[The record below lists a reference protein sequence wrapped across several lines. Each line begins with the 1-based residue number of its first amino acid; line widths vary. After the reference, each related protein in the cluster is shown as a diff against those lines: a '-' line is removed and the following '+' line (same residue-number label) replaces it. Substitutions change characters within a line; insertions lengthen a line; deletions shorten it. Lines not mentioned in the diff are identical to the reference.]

1 MIAGMNRQ
9 PPTAAATKAGDP
21 GMDQNL
27 RQQVLRQVRAEI
39 ISGQSPPGTMYSVP
53 SLAASLKVSTTP
65 VREALLELSRS
76 GLIAPMRNRGFK
88 VVEPTL
94 EDLNNLFDLR
104 EVLELHAAG
113 IVARMPQKDLSSLA
127 GWADEIARAVR
138 EEDVRL
144 YIEADRSYHH
154 DLVAAAGNS
163 LLTETVMALRDKMRL
178 YGIGSRAGLDRQQAS
193 IAEHYRII
201 ELMEAG
207 DEAAVIAL
215 LRGHVRSWQPIF
227 IDTLMKAKEQLRMP
241 LVS

>member
-1 MIAGMNRQ
+1 
-9 PPTAAATKAGDP
+9 
-21 GMDQNL
+21 MDQNL

-76 GLIAPMRNRGFK
+76 GLIEPMRNRGFK
-88 VVEPTL
+88 VMEPTL

-104 EVLELHAAG
+104 EVLELHAAS
-113 IVARMPQKDLSSLA
+113 IVARLPKKDLSTLA

-138 EEDVRL
+138 EEDIRL
-144 YIEADRSYHH
+144 YIEADRSYHR

-163 LLTETVMALRDKMRL
+163 LLTETVMGLRDKMRL
-178 YGIGSRAGLDRQQAS
+178 YGIGSRAGQERQQAS

-207 DEAAVIAL
+207 DETAVVAL

-227 IDTLMKAKEQLRMP
+227 IDALMKSKAHMRVP
-241 LVS
+241 LAS

>member
-1 MIAGMNRQ
+1 
-9 PPTAAATKAGDP
+9 
-21 GMDQNL
+21 MDQNL

-76 GLIAPMRNRGFK
+76 GLIEPMRNRGFK

-94 EDLNNLFDLR
+94 EGLNNLFDLR
-104 EVLELHAAG
+104 EVLELHAAS
-113 IVARMPQKDLSSLA
+113 IVARLPKKDLSTLA

-138 EEDVRL
+138 EEDIRL
-144 YIEADRSYHH
+144 YIEADRSYHR

-163 LLTETVMALRDKMRL
+163 LLTETVMGLRDKMRL
-178 YGIGSRAGLDRQQAS
+178 YGIGSRAGQERQQAS

-227 IDTLMKAKEQLRMP
+227 IDALMKSKAHMRVP
-241 LVS
+241 LAS